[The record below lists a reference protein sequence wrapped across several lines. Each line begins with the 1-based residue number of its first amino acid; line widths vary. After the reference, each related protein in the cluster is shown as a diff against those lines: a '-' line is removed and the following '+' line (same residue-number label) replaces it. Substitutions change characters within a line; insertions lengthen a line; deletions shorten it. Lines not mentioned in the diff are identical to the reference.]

1 MKQNRIL
8 FIIAMLSLLFTG
20 CGQNKSEEN
29 SHYYGEII
37 AGLGDEEQF
46 ALEDIGE
53 KMMFYLQ
60 RIPLMTMVLHIM
72 LRFTAIFIMQWMERH
87 IILAESK
94 AWAPHFQFLTGTNVF
109 ILPQNTVWKF
119 I

>member
-20 CGQNKSEEN
+20 CGQHKSEEN
-29 SHYYGEII
+29 SDYYGKII

-53 KMMFYLQ
+53 K
-60 RIPLMTMVLHIM
+60 
-72 LRFTAIFIMQWMERH
+72 
-87 IILAESK
+87 K
-94 AWAPHFQFLTGTNVF
+94 
-109 ILPQNTVWKF
+109 
-119 I
+119 